1 MSESTS
7 AKQAMDYLPDVLPD
21 VPTGRSCSGD
31 PQSLSRDTENGKN
44 LVPET
49 QDGEFGAV
57 KRENIE
63 MDSQNNELVEKLIKR
78 LEVQKSLLSNAS
90 KEFSIRKEKCQKQII
105 EQKKNMDGL
114 YNKLMISLQSLSDET
129 EKKHNVLEITAN
141 HNREILEILKSQ
153 GAPDN
158 EATRGIIDN
167 IKTYLHR
174 CSTDLFP
181 YPVFTPN
188 EPLCS

>member
-7 AKQAMDYLPDVLPD
+7 AKQAMDFLPDVLPD

-63 MDSQNNELVEKLIKR
+63 MDSQNNELVEELIKR
-78 LEVQKSLLSNAS
+78 LEVQLSLLSNAS
-90 KEFSIRKEKCQKQII
+90 KEFSIGKEKCQKQII

-114 YNKLMISLQSLSDET
+114 YNKLEKSLQSLSDET

-141 HNREILEILKSQ
+141 HYREILES
-153 GAPDN
+153 
-158 EATRGIIDN
+158 
-167 IKTYLHR
+167 R
-174 CSTDLFP
+174 CS
-181 YPVFTPN
+181 
-188 EPLCS
+188 